1 MAEVRWTEEAADRL
15 GEIFW
20 YIAETSPQA
29 AAETVGGI
37 YRLAE
42 TLDRFPERGFAY
54 RHDAPLDMRMD
65 RSVRIVLYGHYRVV
79 YRLEPGAAVIIL
91 GVFHGA
97 MDLPRYLP

>member
-1 MAEVRWTEEAADRL
+1 MAEIRWTEEAAARL
-15 GEIFW
+15 REVFE

-29 AAETVGGI
+29 ATETVGGI

-42 TLDRFPERGFAY
+42 TLDRFPERGFSY
-54 RHDAPLDMRMD
+54 QTRSG

-79 YRLEPGAAVIIL
+79 YRIEPSGSVTIL

>member
-1 MAEVRWTEEAADRL
+1 MAEVRWTEEAAERL
-15 GEIFW
+15 GEIFE

-42 TLDRFPERGFAY
+42 TLDCFPERGFAY
-54 RHDAPLDMRMD
+54 ETRSG

-79 YRLEPGAAVIIL
+79 YRLEPSAAVIIL

>member
-1 MAEVRWTEEAADRL
+1 MAEVGWTDEAADRL
-15 GEIFW
+15 RENFE

-54 RHDAPLDMRMD
+54 QT
-65 RSVRIVLYGHYRVV
+65 RSGRSARIVLYGHYRVV
-79 YRLEPGAAVIIL
+79 YRLEPSASVIIL

>member
-1 MAEVRWTEEAADRL
+1 MAEVRWTEEAAARL
-15 GEIFW
+15 GEIFE

-29 AAETVGGI
+29 ASETVGGI

-54 RHDAPLDMRMD
+54 ETRSG

-79 YRLEPGAAVIIL
+79 YRIEPSASVIIL